1 MSPCP
6 TDSSKWRSGILL
18 RGLYVLVIFPWSLE
32 GFTTPRCELTGLL
45 TLMDHWQSHFV
56 NRPLTRSLFLSV
68 RWARLAELWAS
79 YSVRQALSR
88 YRFLRLIEVDFDRID
103 LEQRLRYQAR
113 VDAALPMPPSQL
125 QRPPPMMWNVGLPLG
140 GQAQGLW
147 V

>member
-1 MSPCP
+1 
-6 TDSSKWRSGILL
+6 
-18 RGLYVLVIFPWSLE
+18 
-32 GFTTPRCELTGLL
+32 
-45 TLMDHWQSHFV
+45 MDHLQNHFV

-103 LEQRLRYQAR
+103 LEQRLRYQALA
-113 VDAALPMPPSQL
+113 DTALPLLPPQL
-125 QRPPPMMWNVGLPLG
+125 QRLPPMMLSAGLPME
-140 GQAQGLW
+140 GQARGIW